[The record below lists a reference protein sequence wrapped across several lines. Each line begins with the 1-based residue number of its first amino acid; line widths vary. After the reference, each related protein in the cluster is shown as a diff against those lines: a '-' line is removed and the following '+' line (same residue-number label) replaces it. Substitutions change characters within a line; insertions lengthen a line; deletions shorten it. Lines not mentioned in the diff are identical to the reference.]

1 MQVTV
6 TQAARRAQIVEAAT
20 ATIAELG
27 YIKASFAQIAK
38 RAGLSST
45 RLISYHFDDKTEL
58 IRAVLESVLAEAGA
72 YMRPRLQAAPDL
84 RTALAVYIEA
94 NLAFIHEHPQ
104 HIRAVIDIV
113 ANAHDLL
120 RPAAGRDEPDLDGAV
135 ALLSAMFA
143 DGQARGEFR
152 AFDPHVMAV
161 TVRAA
166 IDAAAG
172 RLTGPDPVDLRTY
185 TTELITLF
193 DLATGKELS

>member
-1 MQVTV
+1 M
-6 TQAARRAQIVEAAT
+6 TQAARRAQIVEAAIV
-20 ATIAELG
+20 AIAELG
-27 YIKASFAQIAK
+27 YTKASFAQIAK
-38 RAGLSST
+38 RAGISST

-58 IRAVLESVLAEAGA
+58 IRAALETVLAEAAA
-72 YMRPRLQAAPDL
+72 YMQPRLRATPDR

-94 NLAFIHEHPQ
+94 NLTFIHEHPQ
-104 HIRAVIDIV
+104 HIQAVIDIV
-113 ANAHDLL
+113 ANARDLL
-120 RPAAGRDEPDLDGAV
+120 RPADEAGEPELDGAV
-135 ALLSAMFA
+135 ALLAAMLA

-172 RLTGPDPVDLRTY
+172 RLTGPDPVDVHTY

-193 DLATGKELS
+193 DLATRNQQS